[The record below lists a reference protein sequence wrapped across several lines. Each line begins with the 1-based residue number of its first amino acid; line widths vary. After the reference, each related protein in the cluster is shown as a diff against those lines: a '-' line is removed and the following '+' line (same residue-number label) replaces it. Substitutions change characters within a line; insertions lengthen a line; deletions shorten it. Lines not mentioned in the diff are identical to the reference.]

1 MLKLRCF
8 FCELYVYNNAN
19 FNHWNSY
26 RMLYPFTSIC
36 LFNNWS
42 VLCRLLS
49 LSYLHANA
57 KITISLL
64 WTKHLYTF
72 IIMQIS
78 IIGIRTECYI
88 LLFPFV
94 CPIIDSYYLFYYL
107 YLSLMQMLRLGG
119 LFCKLKYTFLIMQI
133 SIIEICIECY
143 NILLFPFVCP
153 IIDPYYLFYILILSW
168 RKC

>member
-1 MLKLRCF
+1 MEFVQNGPFVWPIIDSYYLFYYPYFNLIQMLKLRCF

-64 WTKHLYTF
+64 WTKVYIYNNANFNYWNSYRMLYPS
-72 IIMQIS
+72 IS
-78 IIGIRTECYI
+78 IC
-88 LLFPFV
+88 LPNNWLVLFV
-94 CPIIDSYYLFYYL
+94 L
-107 YLSLMQMLRLGG
+107 LSL
-119 LFCKLKYTFLIMQI
+119 
-133 SIIEICIECY
+133 S
-143 NILLFPFVCP
+143 
-153 IIDPYYLFYILILSW
+153 
-168 RKC
+168 